1 MSRSL
6 ALAMTR
12 PHERLGLPQPLGRRL
27 PHGLFGW
34 NVLLAAVTI
43 TFAVAYVV
51 QVNRASARGFQLRD
65 VETRVES
72 LKNNVTSL
80 EDQVAMLSSYQAM
93 SDRAATLGYVPV
105 DHVEFVN
112 PAGHSFALAK

>member
-1 MSRSL
+1 MSRTL

-12 PHERLGLPQPLGRRL
+12 PHEHLGLPKPIGRRL

-34 NVLLAAVTI
+34 NMLLAVVTVSCAI
-43 TFAVAYVV
+43 AYVV

-65 VETRVES
+65 AETRVEG
-72 LKNNVTSL
+72 LRRDVTSL
-80 EDQVAMLSSYQAM
+80 EDRVAMLSSYQAM
-93 SDRAATLGYVPV
+93 TERATAMGFVAV